1 MPTLPLLVAGCFAL
15 AALSLILPSP
25 PGKDPWAWIIW
36 GREVAHFDLDTM
48 SGSSWKPLPVLLTT
62 PFSVFGDAAPQLW
75 ILVVRA
81 GALLAVLFA
90 VRVASRPAAP
100 AAGAAGAGV
109 RQGRGRRGGGGR
121 RARGMA
127 ALCRAGQRRAAQ
139 RGPRAHRR
147 RAAPE
152 RPPAS
157 GDGLRRARRARPS
170 RAVALPRAVRAVRL
184 LPQGHAKTG
193 SDRAASGRAGAVARR
208 RPVGLR

>member
-1 MPTLPLLVAGCFAL
+1 MLLVLGCFAL

-90 VRVASRPAAP
+90 FRVASRLAGT
-100 AAGAAGAGV
+100 AAGVAAAGAG
-109 RQGRGRRGGGGR
+109 
-121 RARGMA
+121 ALA
-127 ALCRAGQRRAAQ
+127 ALARFFGPGQRQAPQ
-139 RGPRAHRR
+139 RGPR
-147 RAAPE
+147 P
-152 RPPAS
+152 
-157 GDGLRRARRARPS
+157 
-170 RAVALPRAVRAVRL
+170 
-184 LPQGHAKTG
+184 
-193 SDRAASGRAGAVARR
+193 
-208 RPVGLR
+208 